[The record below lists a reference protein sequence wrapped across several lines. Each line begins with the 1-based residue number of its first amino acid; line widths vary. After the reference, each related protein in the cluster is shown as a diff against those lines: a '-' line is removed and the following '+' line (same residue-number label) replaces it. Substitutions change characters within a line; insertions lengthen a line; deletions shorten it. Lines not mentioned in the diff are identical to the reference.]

1 MARKNIFLSMEDVMN
16 LIIIQMMIVTR
27 LIQMKNGMIIK
38 IIMRK
43 VKFLMVVENT
53 NVKLDAKFA
62 IVLLILQSVQLVW
75 MDSLW
80 TQLSKNVWDVMINVS
95 LVVQTIFKI
104 VLLAIQ
110 DGLLMDLM
118 HQENSHVQNAQLIIV
133 ANAIH

>member
-1 MARKNIFLSMEDVMN
+1 MEDVMN

-75 MDSLW
+75 MDSL
-80 TQLSKNVWDVMINVS
+80 
-95 LVVQTIFKI
+95 
-104 VLLAIQ
+104 
-110 DGLLMDLM
+110 
-118 HQENSHVQNAQLIIV
+118 
-133 ANAIH
+133 

>member
-75 MDSLW
+75 MDSL
-80 TQLSKNVWDVMINVS
+80 
-95 LVVQTIFKI
+95 
-104 VLLAIQ
+104 
-110 DGLLMDLM
+110 
-118 HQENSHVQNAQLIIV
+118 
-133 ANAIH
+133 

>member
-1 MARKNIFLSMEDVMN
+1 MTIITTMIGIILTMKTLTVLLEDVKHVSTIHALNANQINMARKNIFLSMEDVMN

-75 MDSLW
+75 MDSL
-80 TQLSKNVWDVMINVS
+80 
-95 LVVQTIFKI
+95 
-104 VLLAIQ
+104 
-110 DGLLMDLM
+110 
-118 HQENSHVQNAQLIIV
+118 
-133 ANAIH
+133 

>member
-1 MARKNIFLSMEDVMN
+1 MN

-43 VKFLMVVENT
+43 VKFLMVAENT

-75 MDSLW
+75 MDSL
-80 TQLSKNVWDVMINVS
+80 
-95 LVVQTIFKI
+95 
-104 VLLAIQ
+104 
-110 DGLLMDLM
+110 
-118 HQENSHVQNAQLIIV
+118 
-133 ANAIH
+133 

>member
-43 VKFLMVVENT
+43 VKFLMVAENT